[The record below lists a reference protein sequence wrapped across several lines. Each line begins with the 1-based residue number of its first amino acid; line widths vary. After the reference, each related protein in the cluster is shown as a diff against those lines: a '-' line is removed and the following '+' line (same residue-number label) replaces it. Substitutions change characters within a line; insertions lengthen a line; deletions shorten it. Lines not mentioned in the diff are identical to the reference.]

1 MAKTEVL
8 ICPYCGDKQPAS
20 ERCRA
25 CGGLFEPLS
34 RQATHNAM
42 GPWFVRD
49 SAKPFHPGCS
59 YETLVRLIDRGQVT
73 KYSIIR
79 GPTTKQF
86 WTVAKHVP
94 GVAHLLAYCH
104 NCDASVDHEDHGC
117 HACGVSFGAFLDRNF
132 LGLPE
137 VRPLPWEAVLDPEE
151 SQGQAYDWGRPGG
164 DGRIS
169 HFARD
174 DELLEAGSAAGSSGP
189 GPAPAMAAAPAGE
202 PLSSPSRHDLF
213 DDYASAALTR
223 ALQRKLDSQR
233 RTIRLLAV
241 VLIAGAVVAIGFSAA
256 SLAGL
261 FGRGAP
267 AGMKAT
273 PPAQPALAEEA
284 SAAAEPGPA
293 GFDGEAQ
300 WSGSAQE
307 SPPPVGL
314 QEKSG
319 DAAPGPPPATAED
332 EAGSAPPAS
341 AEDDDYAQAR
351 GHVTAARE
359 AERPLED
366 RIASYER
373 ALEILEK
380 ILASTPADEQPAD
393 LAETIAEVERG
404 VERLRLERDFF
415 GSEKNRSQ
423 ESGEP

>member
-49 SAKPFHPGCS
+49 SAKPFHPGCG

-73 KYSIIR
+73 KYSIVR

-94 GVAHLLAYCH
+94 GVAHLLGYCH
-104 NCDASVDHEDHGC
+104 NCDASVDPEDHGC
-117 HACGVSFGAFLDRNF
+117 HSCGVSFGAFLDRNF

-137 VRPLPWEAVLDPEE
+137 VRPLPWEARLDPEE
-151 SQGQAYDWGRPGG
+151 SQGQAYQWGRPGG

-169 HFARD
+169 HFASD
-174 DELLEAGSAAGSSGP
+174 DELLAAGPAAGG
-189 GPAPAMAAAPAGE
+189 GPAPAMAAAREVAAPTGE
-202 PLSSPSRHDLF
+202 PHSSPSRHDLF

-241 VLIAGAVVAIGFSAA
+241 VLIAGTLVAIGFNAA

-261 FGRGAP
+261 VGRGAP
-267 AGMKAT
+267 AGTKAT

-284 SAAAEPGPA
+284 STAAEPGPA
-293 GFDGEAQ
+293 GSDGEAQ

-307 SPPPVGL
+307 IPPPSGL
-314 QEKSG
+314 QEKRG

-332 EAGSAPPAS
+332 EADSARPAS
-341 AEDDDYAQAR
+341 AEDDDYEQAR
-351 GHVTAARE
+351 GQLAAARE
-359 AERPLED
+359 AERPLGD

-380 ILASTPADEQPAD
+380 ILASTPADEQPPA
-393 LAETIAEVERG
+393 LAETIAEVERE
-404 VERLRLERDFF
+404 VERLRLDRDFF
-415 GSEKNRSQ
+415 GSEKK
-423 ESGEP
+423 P